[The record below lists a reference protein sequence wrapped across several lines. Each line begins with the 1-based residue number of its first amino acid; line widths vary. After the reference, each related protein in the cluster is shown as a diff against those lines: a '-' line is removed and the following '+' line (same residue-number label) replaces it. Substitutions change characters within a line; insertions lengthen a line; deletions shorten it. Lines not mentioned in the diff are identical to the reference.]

1 MASWLIWEME
11 TEISS
16 MPKSLYLLRHAKAI
30 AGGILG
36 SDQDRS
42 LSKRGVRDAIK
53 LAHKLAKKE
62 LLLDLILISPSVRTI
77 STGQIISSELHI
89 PHSHLVINE
98 NLYAAEPMALLKVI
112 SHVSNKIDRLMI
124 VGHNPGLMNLASLL
138 AGKSLSMTTCSLIKF
153 SFDFEDWHAIF
164 TERASKFNFLN

>member
-1 MASWLIWEME
+1 
-11 TEISS
+11 

-36 SDQDRS
+36 SDSDRS
-42 LSKRGVRDAIK
+42 LSEKGVRDAIK
-53 LAHKLAKKE
+53 LARKLAKKR
-62 LLLDLILISPSVRTI
+62 LLLDLILMSPSVRTI
-77 STGQIISSELHI
+77 STGQIISSELHT

-98 NLYAAEPMALLKVI
+98 NLYAAEALDLLKVI
-112 SHVSNKIDRLMI
+112 SRISNKIDQLMI

-138 AGKSLSMTTCSLIKF
+138 AGKPLSMTTCSLIKF
-153 SFDFEDWHAIF
+153 SFEFEDWHAIF